1 MKKTFRLCR
10 KVLSTSFAAMVE
22 LDTRASSGGN
32 REQDEPGEQAG
43 RAGRPRGEAQSAP
56 ELAGSQASDL
66 RRARGRAEPGL
77 HELAQRAVL
86 AAAMGMVSPPSSHHN
101 RRDLS
106 APQSTV
112 ERVPLT
118 PVNPDGAQLERRRPQ
133 YGQPFDVRR
142 AVGHADAHALREIS
156 RRAVIVSQDEDS
168 NSRYE

>member
-1 MKKTFRLCR
+1 
-10 KVLSTSFAAMVE
+10 MVE
-22 LDTRASSGGN
+22 LDTRTSSGGN
-32 REQDEPGEQAG
+32 RDEQGEQAG

-118 PVNPDGAQLERRRPQ
+118 PVNPDGAQLERPRPQ
-133 YGQPFDVRR
+133 YGQPFDIRR